1 MIKLPVK
8 IDENGC
14 AVVDG
19 VIPKT
24 AIMTVMNATE
34 VVVYEE
40 GDEFPTFDTGEPGIS
55 V

>member
-19 VIPKT
+19 VTPKT

-40 GDEFPTFDTGEPGIS
+40 GDELPVIDTGES
-55 V
+55 TSE